1 ISAIYP
7 LSINTRITRENC
19 AKNNHNFNPP
29 KTSTPE
35 RLTPTFSTHPITK
48 TGNKNKTL
56 SYRWMAS
63 LRETI
68 HPA

>member
-1 ISAIYP
+1 MSASLVGSEMCIRD
-7 LSINTRITRENC
+7 S
-19 AKNNHNFNPP
+19 
-29 KTSTPE
+29 
-35 RLTPTFSTHPITK
+35 PITK

>member
-1 ISAIYP
+1 IQGSRA
-7 LSINTRITRENC
+7 RIAQKITTILT
-19 AKNNHNFNPP
+19 P

>member
-1 ISAIYP
+1 IQGSRA
-7 LSINTRITRENC
+7 RIAQKITTILTPQN
-19 AKNNHNFNPP
+19 KH
-29 KTSTPE
+29 PE

-48 TGNKNKTL
+48 TGDKNKTL